1 MKLLSLLLFLT
12 TLAYSQVYYSKV
24 EPYEMRTISSNVS
37 GEVLDIAE
45 NMVGKKLTTKIYIKI
60 DDALD
65 KDELKD
71 VNEKIT
77 YIKDTIKVNQEI
89 LENLNL
95 SLEKKELNYKKV
107 AALKIKSKIEK
118 DNEFYNLVTSRN
130 LALSTKKEINNLNIQ
145 LADLKLRKKQLEKTI
160 EDKNLRNKGLILYSI
175 DVKVGQVVSPGM
187 ALAKIADTSKGL
199 LSIYVTEDELRSL
212 KEKVVYIDGKKT
224 DYKPTRVLS
233 IADEKNISKYLVQIV
248 INPPKIFSKL
258 VKIELKEK

>member
-1 MKLLSLLLFLT
+1 MKLFSLLVLIS

-24 EPYEMRTISSNVS
+24 EPYEIRNISSNVS
-37 GEVLDIAE
+37 GEVLDVAE
-45 NMVGKKLTTKIYIKI
+45 NMLGKRLDSNVYIKI
-60 DDALD
+60 DDKLD
-65 KDELKD
+65 KDELQDVKD
-71 VNEKIT
+71 KIAF
-77 YIKDTIKVNQEI
+77 IEDTIKVNEKI

-130 LALSTKKEINNLNIQ
+130 SALSTKKEINNLQIQ
-145 LADLKLRKKQLEKTI
+145 LADLKLREKQLRKI
-160 EDKNLRNKGLILYSI
+160 IKDKNLQGKGYILYSI
-175 DVKVGQVVSPGM
+175 DVKVGQVVAPGV
-187 ALAKIADTSKGL
+187 ALAKIADVSKAL
-199 LSIYVTEDELRSL
+199 LSIYVTADELKSL
-212 KEKVVYIDGKKT
+212 DKKNVYIDDKKT
-224 DYKPTRVLS
+224 AYKPSRILH

>member
-1 MKLLSLLLFLT
+1 MKLFSLLVFLS

-45 NMVGKKLTTKIYIKI
+45 NMIGKKLTKDIYIKI
-60 DDALD
+60 DDMLD
-65 KDELKD
+65 KDELSD
-71 VNEKIT
+71 VKQKIT
-77 YIKDTIKVNQEI
+77 FIEETIKVNQEI

-130 LALSTKKEINNLNIQ
+130 LALSTKKEIKNLKIQ
-145 LADLKLRKKQLEKTI
+145 LADLNLRQKQLEKI
-160 EDKNLRNKGLILYSI
+160 IQDKNLRNKGLVLYSI
-175 DVKVGQVVSPGM
+175 DVKVGQVVAPGM

-199 LSIYVTEDELRSL
+199 LSIYVTEDELINL
-212 KEKVVYIDGKKT
+212 KDKVVYIDGDKT
-224 DYKPTRVLS
+224 VYKPTRILS